1 MGVLHNYHK
10 FAVKCG
16 IFKLRK
22 YTNSTDSDASPP
34 QKWNSLSLVVDNA
47 VILYKC
53 PICGGVLLLAAT
65 LAAYATYATLGDTSK
80 LSKPNHTG
88 DDRSDVL
95 SHRGWS
101 ARFHC
106 FSVMLFSI

>member
-1 MGVLHNYHK
+1 MEQ
-10 FAVKCG
+10 
-16 IFKLRK
+16 
-22 YTNSTDSDASPP
+22 P
-34 QKWNSLSLVVDNA
+34 LSLVVDNA

-106 FSVMLFSI
+106 FSGQRLYI